1 MRIRVRL
8 LTTATA
14 TVVAVAVAVL
24 LTGCSSTPAE
34 ELEDWW
40 SSGGDSSVK
49 SLSDTSGRVN
59 EVSTRPMDDWTPACQ
74 ELLSQ
79 VAKAKKLDTIPSEN
93 ARGFWTE
100 SLTLFEHGGN
110 ECVAGAGEK
119 DQPRASAGIREVQ
132 KGVGRLASAVS
143 LIRGDLESK

>member
-8 LTTATA
+8 LTGATATA
-14 TVVAVAVAVL
+14 VVTALL

-49 SLSDTSGRVN
+49 ALSDTSGRVN
-59 EVSTRPMDDWTPACQ
+59 EVSMRPMDDWTPACQ

-119 DQPRASAGIREVQ
+119 DRPRASAGIREVQ

-143 LIRGDLESK
+143 LIRGELESK